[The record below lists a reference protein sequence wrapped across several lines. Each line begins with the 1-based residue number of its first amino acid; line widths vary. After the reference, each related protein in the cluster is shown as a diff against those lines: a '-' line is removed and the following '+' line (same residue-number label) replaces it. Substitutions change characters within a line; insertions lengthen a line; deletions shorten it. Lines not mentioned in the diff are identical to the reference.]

1 MKTSS
6 VQFDLMV
13 TFMERHGDLSKPST
27 NTRSRISTL
36 SLWEDLTVI
45 LNSEGSGDTKSCEK
59 WKKAWSDF
67 KNNTKKKAARVH
79 RASIGTGPAVYAKL
93 TDLELRV
100 LKMLGVRVAKGL
112 QVEKAGLSQVTDKQP
127 NVSVGND
134 TSQVTPQP
142 RQSVELSQDDEPA
155 SPRSESPEPT
165 QGSRASSPLIIIIK
179 EEHLQSQPEPT
190 EPETK
195 AETGLPF
202 PHEETQFEE
211 TGSHSTHSHVHGVR
225 PHREETRSQIPRRA
239 RLTYPRGLRRHRLTH
254 MNRTTHRLL
263 QTEEFWRKF
272 KILEHKD
279 DMNLQRERNRIREME
294 VQVQAQWQALGARA
308 LDILDKLVDKYCKG

>member
-59 WKKAWSDF
+59 WKK
-67 KNNTKKKAARVH
+67 
-79 RASIGTGPAVYAKL
+79 
-93 TDLELRV
+93 
-100 LKMLGVRVAKGL
+100 
-112 QVEKAGLSQVTDKQP
+112 VTDKQP